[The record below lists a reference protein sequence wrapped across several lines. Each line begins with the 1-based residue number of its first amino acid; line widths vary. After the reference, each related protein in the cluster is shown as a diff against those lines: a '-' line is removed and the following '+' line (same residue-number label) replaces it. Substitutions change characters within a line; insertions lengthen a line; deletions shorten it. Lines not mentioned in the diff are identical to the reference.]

1 MSFLLDSDARMIRLD
16 VVASTKHLTEAMMHI
31 SGIFYEVEIS
41 EQQHRLDSSSLD

>member
-31 SGIFYEVEIS
+31 SGICEVEIS
-41 EQQHRLDSSSLD
+41 EQQHRIYAAAN